1 MMKRF
6 ILVVLLLLAACD
18 TTAESV
24 VVETPPIQEETPP
37 QQVEETPAP
46 VEPEPEDEAP
56 IEDEVEDIEELEED
70 TTPVVVEAPTGTN
83 SEIQSLI
90 NFSDVPTMLQGLRF
104 IETGREGFTNDIHQ
118 NDGRNFPVG
127 LFRGFYLHGETL
139 DIRIESNNPIQN
151 YEVFVGHATRI
162 AKTIGQL
169 PLALQSDITEVELV
183 EWSREAMRL
192 RGTTLRV
199 GMEMMNQLRDENRT
213 FIELYSLL
221 NANQYLNFEST
232 EQERTYW
239 ISLWWASQH
248 LEDNIEADWLENDK
262 IISTASLS
270 QLTPIDLPAHNT
282 MNIGTGGLAPQLVT
296 PSDPSSLLE
305 ISFLEKGTRYYPR
318 GDTWSG
324 SLSGS
329 FEANVFQATYA
340 NDKTMNF
347 VIESS
352 IAFDTAERI
361 AGEAAFIYGQMPA
374 LLLAG
379 MRDLIILPGNGHP
392 SSGPV
397 TTFYYDVFYRM
408 GDRIE
413 EGLIHDSAHAS
424 LDWPARNEMYDIK
437 DNRTLLP
444 RPGVTTRDA
453 WLDAA
458 RLDNYYV
465 STYAKDNPEREDIAE
480 SIIQYLIVRWRPER
494 FDPYHVQFIKETIPH
509 RIAYLD
515 TFDFGFPIDE

>member
-1 MMKRF
+1 MKRF
-6 ILVVLLLLAACD
+6 IFVLLLLLTACD
-18 TTAESV
+18 MTTELP
-24 VVETPPIQEETPP
+24 VVETPPVQEIVPNP
-37 QQVEETPAP
+37 VEETLAP
-46 VEPEPEDEAP
+46 VETEPIDETP
-56 IEDEVEDIEELEED
+56 IEDEMEEIEEVEGD
-70 TTPVVVEAPTGTN
+70 TPLVAVEAPTGTI

-90 NFSDVPTMLQGLRF
+90 NFSDVPSMLQGIRF

-118 NDGRNFPVG
+118 NDGRNFPLG
-127 LFRGFYLHGETL
+127 LFRGFYLTGETL
-139 DIRIESNNPIQN
+139 DIRIESNNPVQN

-169 PLALQSDITEVELV
+169 PLALQSNIAEVELV
-183 EWSREAMRL
+183 EWSRESMRL
-192 RGTTLRV
+192 QGSTLRV
-199 GMEMMNQLRDENRT
+199 GMETMDQLRNQNRT
-213 FIELYSLL
+213 FIELYSVL
-221 NANQYLNFEST
+221 NANQYLSFESN
-232 EQERTYW
+232 EQERNYW
-239 ISLWWASQH
+239 LGLWWAAEQFDDQIEPEW
-248 LEDNIEADWLENDK
+248 LEDEK
-262 IISTASLS
+262 IISTTLLK
-270 QLTPIDLPAHNT
+270 QFTPLDLPAHST

-296 PSDPSSLLE
+296 PSDPSSLIE
-305 ISFLEKGTRYYPR
+305 INFLEKGTRYYPR

-352 IAFDTAERI
+352 IPFAQAETI
-361 AGEAAFIYGQMPA
+361 AGQAAFIYGQMPA
-374 LLLAG
+374 LILAG
-379 MRDLIILPGNGHP
+379 MRDFIVLPGNGHP

-453 WLDAA
+453 WLQAA
-458 RLDNYYV
+458 RDDNYYV

-494 FDPYHVQFIKETIPH
+494 FDPYHVQFIKETIPN